1 MNYRKLGRSGT
12 VVSEIGLGTWP
23 IGGSIVLGDVPTG
36 YGRVRD
42 DDAVEAVRRG
52 LDLGVTLV
60 DTSDAYGLGRAE
72 RLLGRAVAGRRGQV
86 VVATKIG
93 WVPDGMERWIP
104 DLSGD
109 HLRAA
114 AARSRARLGVD
125 VIDVLQLHVVPAAG
139 DETERALDALD
150 ELKMTELCRLT
161 GVSVGADW
169 EAGLRLARTGRVD
182 VVQVHYSLLQ
192 QGAAQELLDDALV
205 RGVGVIASAPLAHGF
220 LSGLRD
226 AEAGFPDDDWR
237 SRFSAEERGARVE
250 RVRELEFL
258 GGAGRRTMVQAALQ
272 FVLAHPAVSSA
283 IPGFR
288 GAAQVEELATAQDA
302 PRLSDIEVARA
313 RDLARARRPAVIVDR

>member
-12 VVSEIGLGTWP
+12 VVSEVGLGTWP

-36 YGRVRD
+36 YGRVSESE
-42 DDAVEAVRRG
+42 AVGAVRRA
-52 LDLGVTLV
+52 LDKGVTLF

-72 RLLGRAVAGRRGQV
+72 RFLGQAVSGRRGQV

-93 WVPDGMERWIP
+93 WVPDGKERWIA
-104 DLSGD
+104 DLSSD

-114 AARSRARLGVD
+114 ATRSRARLGVD
-125 VIDVLQLHVVPAAG
+125 VIDLLQLHAVPAPG

-150 ELKMTELCRLT
+150 ELKTMELCRLT

-169 EAGLRLARTGRVD
+169 EAGLRLARSDRID
-182 VVQVHYSLLQ
+182 AVQVHYNLLQ

-205 RGVGVIASAPLAHGF
+205 RGVGIIASAPLAHGF
-220 LSGLRD
+220 LSGKR
-226 AEAGFPDDDWR
+226 EPGETFPADDWR
-237 SRFSAEERGARVE
+237 SRFTAEERAARVE

-288 GAAQVEELATAQDA
+288 SVEQVEDLVAAQDV

-313 RDLARARRPAVIVDR
+313 RDLARVRRSPALADR